1 MNQLSLPT
9 KRPPKA
15 GMTLVEIMVAMSIM
29 TIIGFGTIS
38 GLLQARRMTEGSIYQ
53 NTAATVAQGY
63 IEQLKNMD
71 FGLLDLP
78 VIPDMINQG
87 LADSLSISP
96 LPDEP
101 EEGDPATDIVNT
113 RKIDINNTQDNDGDD
128 LELRI
133 VAYIENITDASAG
146 IGDARRLIIRYEYN
160 NTTSGTSVLVR
171 NTLYC
176 IRSRVTTY

>member
-1 MNQLSLPT
+1 MSMNQLSPPT
-9 KRPPKA
+9 NRSSKS

-71 FGLLDLP
+71 FALLDLP
-78 VIPDMINQG
+78 IIPDLINQG
-87 LADSLSISP
+87 LPDSLIISD
-96 LPDEP
+96 LPEDP
-101 EEGDPATDIVNT
+101 EEGDEADVINV
-113 RKIDINNTQDNDGDD
+113 RKIDINNTPDHAGDD
-128 LELRI
+128 LELKI
-133 VAYIENITDASAG
+133 VAYIEDITDAAAG
-146 IGDARRLIIRYEYN
+146 IGDARRLIVRYEYKN
-160 NTTSGTSVLVR
+160 PSTGAAMG

-176 IRSRVTTY
+176 IRSRVSTY